1 MATIDTETP
10 MPQHDTNAYQ
20 NKVIPMTEKTE
31 QPPPQS
37 SLMTPPMSPINTSPN
52 RGSLKIT
59 AGQTGLPWLTRDA
72 DAEGFSPTSAMQQS
86 PQEMSATPSSTQD
99 SINSAASPPP
109 KFMARPRT
117 ASVIRFPT
125 RKRTMQKHIYTMK
138 DGLDPVKV
146 LCNRLSSWQVSVKYL
161 VCKNATHI
169 KGEPISE
176 LAFSLACFI
185 ASKRSSPVL
194 EKATERSIQN
204 PPSPPRSKTSSNL
217 PMAFKMLGLPLD
229 STRERIA

>member
-1 MATIDTETP
+1 MASIDTDTP
-10 MPQHDTNAYQ
+10 MPQHDINTHQ

-31 QPPPQS
+31 QPPPQQQQQS
-37 SLMTPPMSPINTSPN
+37 SLMTPPMSPINTSAN

-72 DAEGFSPTSAMQQS
+72 DAEGFSPTAMQQS
-86 PQEMSATPSSTQD
+86 PQEISATPSPTQD
-99 SINSAASPPP
+99 SMNSAASPPP

-146 LCNRLSSWQVSVKYL
+146 LCNRLTSWQVSVKYL
-161 VCKNATHI
+161 VCKRCY
-169 KGEPISE
+169 KGGTNQLTIS
-176 LAFSLACFI
+176 
-185 ASKRSSPVL
+185 P
-194 EKATERSIQN
+194 
-204 PPSPPRSKTSSNL
+204 
-217 PMAFKMLGLPLD
+217 
-229 STRERIA
+229 TRI

>member
-1 MATIDTETP
+1 MASIDTNTP
-10 MPQHDTNAYQ
+10 MPQQDMNSYQ

-31 QPPPQS
+31 QQQQG
-37 SLMTPPMSPINTSPN
+37 LITPPMSPINTSIN

-72 DAEGFSPTSAMQQS
+72 GAEGFSPTTMQHS
-86 PQEMSATPSSTQD
+86 PEEMSICSPAND
-99 SINSAASPPP
+99 SVNSAPPP

-146 LCNRLSSWQVSVKYL
+146 LCNRLLSWQVSVKYL
-161 VCKNATHI
+161 VCKN
-169 KGEPISE
+169 KKE
-176 LAFSLACFI
+176 LEERTNQYIGTKLIYSLACSI
-185 ASKRSSPVL
+185 A
-194 EKATERSIQN
+194 
-204 PPSPPRSKTSSNL
+204 
-217 PMAFKMLGLPLD
+217 
-229 STRERIA
+229 